1 MLWALS
7 ASALVHLW
15 LVGGIAPVATRI
27 AVPFPAPMLEAR
39 LERVGTPGEPPEPAH
54 EVARLERPERLPDA
68 TRARGAAARESSPAV
83 PRTGAPPKATGN
95 EAMVSGTE
103 RPPPAPVDPVYYSA
117 RELDVYPA
125 PLAPLQFEYPAHLA
139 GARIGGD
146 VLARL
151 MVDEAG
157 TVDQV
162 AVIAAEPPGYFEE
175 HARAKLA
182 SARFTPGR
190 REGRA
195 VKSQVTV
202 RISFDPAARAGAL
215 R

>member
-15 LVGGIAPVATRI
+15 MVGGIAPVATRI
-27 AVPFPAPMLEAR
+27 AVPSPAQMLEAR
-39 LERVGTPGEPPEPAH
+39 IERVGAPGEPPEPAH
-54 EVARLERPERLPDA
+54 EVVRPERPELFPA
-68 TRARGAAARESSPAV
+68 TTRARGGTARESSPAA
-83 PRTGAPPKATGN
+83 PRTGAPSGASDN
-95 EAMVSGTE
+95 EAMVSDTE
-103 RPPPAPVDPVYYSA
+103 RPAPAPVDPVYYSE

-157 TVDQV
+157 TVHRV
-162 AVIAAEPPGYFEE
+162 AVIAAEPLGYFEE

-182 SARFTPGR
+182 SVRFSPGR
-190 REGRA
+190 RQGRA